1 MLFRAGQSVP
11 ITRTYSLSGS
21 PAEGGEYRLSV
32 KREAKGLASR
42 FLHDALREGDLIEA
56 RAPAGGFVMPRD
68 KAPLVLVSAGVG
80 LTPMVSMLHA
90 ASAQGR
96 SVWFVHGARNGPEHA
111 LRAEVERL
119 VAQSRSAVQRVYFY
133 SQPDR
138 QDRIGR
144 DFDRVGRNTA
154 ADLLELNP
162 AGNAH
167 YLLGGPQPFLA
178 DIRNGLEAAGVPVE
192 RIHVETF
199 GPRG

>member
-1 MLFRAGQSVP
+1 
-11 ITRTYSLSGS
+11 
-21 PAEGGEYRLSV
+21 
-32 KREAKGLASR
+32 
-42 FLHDALREGDLIEA
+42 
-56 RAPAGGFVMPRD
+56 
-68 KAPLVLVSAGVG
+68 
-80 LTPMVSMLHA
+80 
-90 ASAQGR
+90 
-96 SVWFVHGARNGPEHA
+96 VWFVHGARNGPEHA

-119 VAQSRSAVQRVYFY
+119 VAQSRSAVRRLYFY

-144 DFDRVGRNTA
+144 DFDRVGRITA

-167 YLLGGPQPFLA
+167 YLLCGPQPFLA
-178 DIRNGLEAAGVPVE
+178 GIRNGLEAAGVPVE